1 DDDFDELFR
10 EEQRL
15 GAVFTAFT
23 IIAIFI
29 ACLGL
34 LGLSAYMAERRT
46 QEIGIRKVMGATVP
60 NILGLLSV
68 EFLKLIGIAFLL
80 AIPISWYF
88 IQNWLQG
95 FAYRTEISPMIFVF
109 TALATIGIVLV
120 TISWQT
126 LKAAF
131 MNPVRSIKTE

>member
-1 DDDFDELFR
+1 
-10 EEQRL
+10 
-15 GAVFTAFT
+15 
-23 IIAIFI
+23 
-29 ACLGL
+29 
-34 LGLSAYMAERRT
+34 MAERRT

-95 FAYRTEISPMIFVF
+95 FAHRTEISPMIFVF

>member
-1 DDDFDELFR
+1 
-10 EEQRL
+10 
-15 GAVFTAFT
+15 
-23 IIAIFI
+23 
-29 ACLGL
+29 
-34 LGLSAYMAERRT
+34 MAERRT
-46 QEIGIRKVMGATVP
+46 QEIGIRKVLGASIP
-60 NILGLLSV
+60 SILGLLSV

-95 FAYRTEISPMIFVF
+95 FAYRTEISPMVFVF
-109 TALATIGIVLV
+109 TALATIGIVLI

-131 MNPVRSIKTE
+131 KNPVRSIRTE